1 MMELLHRCNKDDTV
15 ICDTLLTGSESA
27 HVFVGGL
34 CFSEDDD
41 LKSTLCDDLL
51 IDKEYHWS
59 NLCSSMIL
67 MELLCG

>member
-1 MMELLHRCNKDDTV
+1 MP
-15 ICDTLLTGSESA
+15 ICDNFLTEAESTLVSA
-27 HVFVGGL
+27 GGIRAYVLACIVGGL

>member
-1 MMELLHRCNKDDTV
+1 MSLQE
-15 ICDTLLTGSESA
+15 ESVLMSW